1 MSTAALN
8 KLRQI
13 SGEHVAALQ
22 KGQAESSIVKD
33 QSSLEPKA
41 FQKRS
46 DLLKLRVNDN
56 RSSLRRNYSLI
67 LRPMTR
73 FTQILSEHS
82 ISLRRGPP
90 EILQVNVGKLCNLTC
105 VHCHVNAGPKRKEIM
120 SRKTIDRVI
129 DWLARTDIPTVDF
142 TGGAPEMI
150 PDFRYFIE
158 RIKELLPPRHVIDR
172 CNLTILLERGY
183 EDLGRLFA
191 ENKVEI
197 IASMPC
203 YSAENVNAQRGQ
215 GVFEGSIAALQ
226 LLNSL
231 GYGNDPDLPLHLV
244 YNPVGA
250 FLPPSQA
257 ELESDYKTE
266 LKKHFG
272 IVFNRLYT
280 LTNLPIGRFASYLRR
295 NIKFDEYMQ
304 LLIQAFNPATIN
316 GLMCRNTI
324 SVGWRGEVYDCDFNQ
339 QLGMQWNGRDAALR
353 RSDSAAPRRYQGN
366 GQSEPL
372 FLWDIAPDRLEGQE
386 IMTGNHC
393 FGCTAGAGSSCGGA
407 ITT

>member
-1 MSTAALN
+1 MNRFAK
-8 KLRQI
+8 KLAQ
-13 SGEHVAALQ
+13 
-22 KGQAESSIVKD
+22 
-33 QSSLEPKA
+33 
-41 FQKRS
+41 
-46 DLLKLRVNDN
+46 
-56 RSSLRRNYSLI
+56 YSL
-67 LRPMTR
+67 
-73 FTQILSEHS
+73 
-82 ISLRRGPP
+82 SLRRGRA
-90 EILQVNVGKLCNLTC
+90 EILQVNVGKLCNLVC

-120 SRKTIDRVI
+120 ARETIDRII
-129 DWLARTDIPTVDF
+129 DWLAKTDTQIVDL

-158 RIKELLPPRHVIDR
+158 QVKSLQPERHIIDR

-183 EDLGRLFA
+183 EDLASFLAR
-191 ENKVEI
+191 NKVEI

-203 YSAENVNAQRGQ
+203 YSPENVNAQRGE
-215 GVFEGSIAALQ
+215 GVFEGSIAVLQ
-226 LLNSL
+226 LLNLL
-231 GYGNDPDLPLHLV
+231 GYGTDPNLPLHLI

-257 ELESDYKTE
+257 ELEADYKRE

-272 IVFNRLYT
+272 IVFNNLYT
-280 LTNLPIGRFASYLRR
+280 VTNLPIGRFAGYLRR
-295 NIKFDEYMQ
+295 NNKLDEYMQ

-339 QLGMQWNGRDAALR
+339 QLGMQWN
-353 RSDSAAPRRYQGN
+353 N
-366 GQSEPL
+366 GTPI
-372 FLWDIAPDRLEGQE
+372 FLWDIEAKKIENRQ

-407 ITT
+407 IV